1 MRNTENLIMGPSFIA
16 QLPTLMPRT
25 LISENLLRRV
35 LVEVPEINN
44 TELGSDIRTALTTP
58 SERLVETVTP

>member
-1 MRNTENLIMGPSFIA
+1 MRDTENLIMGPSFAA

-35 LVEVPEINN
+35 LVEVPEISN
-44 TELGSDIRTALTTP
+44 TKLGSDIVAALTTP
-58 SERLVETVTP
+58 TEQLVEEMP

>member
-1 MRNTENLIMGPSFIA
+1 MKDTENLIMGPSFIA

-35 LVEVPEINN
+35 LVEVPEISN
-44 TELGSDIRTALTTP
+44 TKLGGDILTALTTP
-58 SERLVETVTP
+58 TEQLVEEMP